1 MKGGKSVDVLTL
13 SEILEVDRTK
23 RAKSVKKYCEYL
35 NITMPT
41 YYSLRKRKP
50 SSKTY
55 SKLIRGT
62 GLNGDL
68 LMQAPIKK
76 DEI

>member
-1 MKGGKSVDVLTL
+1 MDILTL
-13 SEILEVDRTK
+13 SEILEIDRTK
-23 RAKSVKKYCEYL
+23 RGKNVKEYCKHL

-62 GLNGDL
+62 GLSGDQ

-76 DEI
+76 R